1 MDIKDIIDKLLGRNK
16 GPAVTVPELLSGLQE
31 GYEFFS
37 SILYDK
43 NEIDHVVF
51 SRKQGLF
58 LINSAHEKG
67 TVSYNGTHMLIN
79 RKTRSDIIK
88 NGLKDAFWLKS
99 IIREQIGVDVFI
111 TPVVVFEKA
120 KVKVTQPIIGVVVVE
135 TSGLVDTI
143 LNAPE
148 RNVLEDGVLM
158 VLRELHGI
166 QTIKYRSM

>member
-1 MDIKDIIDKLLGRNK
+1 MGIKDIIDKLLGRKK
-16 GPAVTVPELLSGLQE
+16 GPLITIPELLSGLPE

-37 SILYDK
+37 SILYDR

-51 SRKQGLF
+51 SRRQGLF
-58 LINSAHEKG
+58 L
-67 TVSYNGTHMLIN
+67 
-79 RKTRSDIIK
+79 
-88 NGLKDAFWLKS
+88 
-99 IIREQIGVDVFI
+99 IREQIGVDVFI

-120 KVKVTQPIIGVVVVE
+120 KVKVTQPIIGVNVAE
-135 TSGLVDTI
+135 ISGLTDII

>member
-1 MDIKDIIDKLLGRNK
+1 MGIKDIIDKLLGRKK
-16 GPAVTVPELLSGLQE
+16 GPLITIPELLSGLPE

-37 SILYDK
+37 SILYDR

-51 SRKQGLF
+51 SRRQGLF
-58 LINSAHEKG
+58 LINSAQDKG

-88 NGLKDAFWLKS
+88 KSLKDAFWLKS

-120 KVKVTQPIIGVVVVE
+120 KVKVTQLIIGVNVAE
-135 TSGLVDTI
+135 ISGLTDII

>member
-1 MDIKDIIDKLLGRNK
+1 MDIKSVIDRLLGRK
-16 GPAVTVPELLSGLQE
+16 RGPVVTVPELLSGLPE
-31 GYEFFS
+31 EYEFFS
-37 SILYDK
+37 SILYDR

-58 LINSAHEKG
+58 LINSALEKG

-88 NGLKDAFWLKS
+88 NSLKDAFWLKS

-120 KVKVTQPIIGVVVVE
+120 KVKVTQPIIGVNVVE
-135 TSGLVDTI
+135 ISGLTDII
-143 LNAPE
+143 LKAPE

>member
-1 MDIKDIIDKLLGRNK
+1 MDIKDIIDRLLGRKK
-16 GPAVTVPELLSGLQE
+16 GPIVTVPELLSGLPE

-37 SILYDK
+37 SILYDR

-51 SRKQGLF
+51 SGKQGLF
-58 LINSAHEKG
+58 LINSAKEKG

-135 TSGLVDTI
+135 TGGLVDTI